1 MKKRLWIPIIFLIVM
16 LCVPVMA
23 EDESVWTFDVNDY
36 TLDGYTGTGTD
47 VVVPD
52 TIQGCPVETI
62 GTGAFGSCAGIT
74 SLTFPETV
82 TLLEGSVG
90 SGCESLASISLPQ
103 SLMVIGDGCF
113 ASEPAL
119 EQVTIPSKV
128 CYIGSNTFYFCSNL
142 KSITFEGECPVI
154 GLWAFTEISPD
165 AVVYVP
171 DDQLE
176 AYTSALQNAGCTAAV
191 QPSGQN
197 AKAAEPVSDLENLV
211 FDAAAG
217 TITGYTGYSTRL
229 DIPETIDGVPVTAVG
244 DNAFQG
250 HRYLC
255 YLTLPEGLTSIGN
268 EAFMDA
274 TTLLH
279 VEFPSTLKN
288 IGDRAFCRSYRG
300 KTMELPEGLES
311 IGAEA
316 FVYAAVEG
324 ALHLPEG
331 LKTIGDSAFLQCW
344 IRELYVPSTVEKIGS
359 RAFADS
365 GSLSYLAFD
374 FHEMIDLASDAFSGC
389 PAADLDLPW
398 DSSVENQ
405 EAYKLVMAEQ
415 CPDCTV
421 WINNPITG
429 GVAEYPDNSDPGFSM
444 AENVWTSYSGD
455 TPNLTIWTDYDG
467 YNVTA
472 LGDGLFKGSQTIR
485 SFYPHHCGWF
495 TTIGNEAFA
504 DSTLEYMEMFG
515 SITTIGDGAFRNCAN
530 LKEMTL
536 PSSVTSIGAGAFQNC
551 ASIKELTIPASVT
564 AIGAGAFEGCQGLE
578 KVTILCDAS
587 LVGEG
592 AFAGCSNLTEVSV
605 AKGAIPANC
614 FADSIVTTL
623 TLGEEVAAVGDGAFA
638 NSKLEKIEIPGSI
651 STIGAGAFQ
660 NCTNI
665 TELSIPASVTSIGA
679 GAFEGCQGLE
689 KVTILCDASLLGEG
703 AFAGCANLTEAAVVK
718 GAIPANC
725 FADSAVTTVT
735 LGEEVTAAGDR
746 AFAGTTIG
754 ALVIPANMEI
764 NVAAFEGLSTEGFR
778 MSDLASD
785 EQLAAWNE
793 ALNTPW
799 YCPMVRKSEKSSFEK
814 MPFVPSPEEDFEFD
828 EMTGTIGLYL
838 GNDVD
843 VVIPRS
849 IGGVAVKRIG
859 MNVFDRAEDYT
870 NTEVETDQTEWLH
883 LRSVVIPETVTEIE
897 DSAFE
902 YCQQLET
909 LVCYGPLDTAGRGTF
924 MKCRSL
930 KDVVFVNGVKKMDNY
945 LFLGCESLKN
955 VWYKG
960 QLDYVGEDT
969 FRGCAV
975 ESLVINAKEI
985 FGTAFRECTSL
996 KEIHLR
1002 GGVEALC
1009 KGAFMECTSLDT
1021 ICFEFSNP
1029 GVLDDGD
1036 VYSGECGPDAKLI
1049 LPASTT
1055 DEEAAQFYNIL
1066 KKGNLGP
1073 IADESHVVREECTTP
1088 DPEEPDVKELMAAYD
1103 MVYDDGMAEEA
1114 PASEVKPEETPE
1126 AEATETSSPATEAPA
1141 AEAGQ
1146 SAGTSEE
1153 VLGSWNGVTMIAE
1166 GMEMNLADFGMIMQ
1180 LTINADGTGTWDEG
1194 EGAETISW
1202 TSENGTV
1209 SIDGKVLSIT
1219 SDGKLCM
1226 EEDGAQI
1233 LFERADDAA
1242 SAAAGE
1248 SPAAE
1253 PAEEPPVSEPA
1264 ENEGVETPEDGAK
1277 MSTSDGQ
1284 TGTAVDQSS
1293 YLERKY
1299 ICKSVDANG
1308 YNMDASTLG
1317 AEYSVIFHANGS
1329 MDFVLAGT
1337 NVPGLEWTQG
1347 KVQTEVGEAD
1357 AFSTVY
1363 LDGTTLNFAITEAGF
1378 DLDFYGSMLMHFEP
1392 EA

>member
-23 EDESVWTFDVNDY
+23 EDESVWTFDVEDY
-36 TLDGYTGTGTD
+36 SLDGYTGTGTD

-52 TIQGCPVETI
+52 TIQGCPVEII
-62 GTGAFGSCAGIT
+62 GTGAFESCAGLT
-74 SLTFPETV
+74 SLAFPETV
-82 TLLEGSVG
+82 TFLEGSVG
-90 SGCESLASISLPQ
+90 YGCESLASISLPQ
-103 SLMVIGDGCF
+103 SLLVIGDNCF
-113 ASEPAL
+113 AREAAL
-119 EQVTIPSKV
+119 EQVTIPSQV
-128 CYIGSNTFYFCSNL
+128 CYIGSSSFYYCSNL

-154 GLWAFTEISPD
+154 GLWAFAEIPSD
-165 AVVYVP
+165 TVVYVP

-176 AYTSALQNAGCTAAV
+176 AYKSALQNAGCIAEV

-197 AKAAEPVSDLENLV
+197 AKPTEPVSDLENLE
-211 FDAAAG
+211 FDAASG
-217 TITGYTGYSTRL
+217 TITGYTGFNTRL

-244 DNAFQG
+244 DSAFTR

-274 TTLLH
+274 ATLLH

-288 IGDRAFCRSYRG
+288 IGDRAFYRSYRG
-300 KTMELPEGLES
+300 DIMDLPEGLES

-316 FVYAAVEG
+316 FVYAGVEG

-344 IRELYVPSTVEKIGS
+344 VEELYVPSTVEKIGS
-359 RAFADS
+359 QAFADS
-365 GSLSYLAFD
+365 GSLSYLVFD
-374 FHEMIDLASDAFSGC
+374 FYEMIDIASDAFLGC
-389 PAADLDLPW
+389 PVADLDLPW
-398 DSSVENQ
+398 DSSMENQ

-421 WINNPITG
+421 WINNPDSG
-429 GVAEYPDNSDPGFSM
+429 GVAEYPDDTDPGFSIT
-444 AENVWTSYSGD
+444 ENVWTSYNGD
-455 TPNLTIWTDYDG
+455 IPDLTIWTDHGEYK
-467 YNVTA
+467 VTA
-472 LGDGLFKGSQTIR
+472 LGDGLFKGNQTIR

-504 DSTLEYMEMFG
+504 DSTLEYIEMFG

-536 PSSVTSIGAGAFQNC
+536 PSSVTTIGAGAFQNC
-551 ASIKELTIPASVT
+551 TNIKELTIPASVT

-587 LVGEG
+587 LVGDG
-592 AFAGCSNLTEVSV
+592 AFAGCANLTEVSV

-614 FADSIVTTL
+614 FADSGVTTV
-623 TLGEEVAAVGDGAFA
+623 TFGEEVTAVGDHAFA
-638 NSKLEKIEIPGSI
+638 NSKLEKIEITGSI
-651 STIGAGAFQ
+651 STIGAGALQ

-665 TELSIPASVTSIGA
+665 TELSVPATVTSIGA

-689 KVTILCDASLLGEG
+689 KVTILCDASLLGDS
-703 AFAGCANLTEAAVVK
+703 AFAGHANLTDVSVFK

-725 FADSAVTTVT
+725 FADSAVSTLT

-746 AFAGTTIG
+746 AFAGTAIG
-754 ALVIPANMEI
+754 MLVIPANMEI
-764 NVAAFEGLSTEGFR
+764 NVAAFEGLSNEVLR
-778 MSDLASD
+778 MSDLSSD

-799 YCPMVRKSEKSSFEK
+799 YCPMIRKSEKSSFVK

-828 EMTGTIGLYL
+828 ETTGTIGLYL

-849 IGGVAVKRIG
+849 IGGVDVKRISALT
-859 MNVFDRAEDYT
+859 FDRAEDYT
-870 NTEVETDQTEWLH
+870 NTEMETNQTDWLH
-883 LRSVVIPETVTEIE
+883 LRSVVIPETVTEIA

-909 LVCYGPLDTAGRGTF
+909 VVCYGPLDTTGRQTF
-924 MKCRSL
+924 MKCLSL

-945 LFLGCESLKN
+945 LFLECESLKN

-960 QLDYVGEDT
+960 QLDYVGEDA
-969 FRGCAV
+969 FRFSAV
-975 ESLVINAKEI
+975 ESLMIDAKEI

-1002 GGVEALC
+1002 GVESLC
-1009 KGAFMECTSLDT
+1009 KGAFMGCTSLDT

-1029 GVLDDGD
+1029 GVLADGD
-1036 VYSGECGPDAKLI
+1036 VYSGECGPDTKLI
-1049 LPASTT
+1049 LPAATT
-1055 DEEAAQFYNIL
+1055 DEEAAEFYNTL
-1066 KKGNLGP
+1066 MKGNGGP
-1073 IADESHVVREECTTP
+1073 IADESHVIREDCSTP
-1088 DPEEPDVKELMAAYD
+1088 DPEEPDVKELMASYD
-1103 MVYDDGMAEEA
+1103 VVYDDSMAAEVPATEE
-1114 PASEVKPEETPE
+1114 KTEETPV
-1126 AEATETSSPATEAPA
+1126 AEVVEP
-1141 AEAGQ
+1141 
-1146 SAGTSEE
+1146 EE
-1153 VLGSWNGVTMIAE
+1153 
-1166 GMEMNLADFGMIMQ
+1166 
-1180 LTINADGTGTWDEG
+1180 
-1194 EGAETISW
+1194 
-1202 TSENGTV
+1202 
-1209 SIDGKVLSIT
+1209 
-1219 SDGKLCM
+1219 
-1226 EEDGAQI
+1226 
-1233 LFERADDAA
+1233 
-1242 SAAAGE
+1242 E
-1248 SPAAE
+1248 SHSVE
-1253 PAEEPPVSEPA
+1253 PT
-1264 ENEGVETPEDGAK
+1264 ENEVVETPADGAE
-1277 MSTSDGQ
+1277 MTTSDGQ
-1284 TGTAVDQSS
+1284 TEAMVDQSG

-1317 AEYSVIFHANGS
+1317 TEYSVIFHADGS
-1329 MDFVLAGT
+1329 MDYVLAGT
-1337 NVPGLEWTQG
+1337 NVPGLTWTQG
-1347 KVQTEVGEAD
+1347 KVQTETGEAD

-1363 LDGTTLNFAITEAGF
+1363 LDGTTLNFVITEAGF

-1392 EA
+1392 EV

>member
-52 TIQGCPVETI
+52 TIQGCPVEAI
-62 GTGAFGSCAGIT
+62 GTGAFGSCAGLT
-74 SLTFPETV
+74 SLAFPETV

-103 SLMVIGDGCF
+103 SLLVMGDGCF

-119 EQVTIPSKV
+119 EQVTIPSQV
-128 CYIGSNTFYFCSNL
+128 CYIGSNSFYFCSNL

-154 GLWAFTEISPD
+154 GPWAFTEISPD

-176 AYTSALQNAGCTAAV
+176 AYTNALQNAGCTAAV

-197 AKAAEPVSDLENLV
+197 AKAAESVSDLENLE

-217 TITGYTGYSTRL
+217 TITGYTGFSTRL

-365 GSLSYLAFD
+365 GSLSYMAFD
-374 FHEMIDLASDAFSGC
+374 LYEMIDLAPDAFSGC

-405 EAYKLVMAEQ
+405 EAYKLAMAEQ
-415 CPDCTV
+415 CQDCTV

-429 GVAEYPDNSDPGFSM
+429 GVAEYPDNSDSGFSM

-455 TPNLTIWTDYDG
+455 TPDLTIWTDYDG

-472 LGDGLFKGSQTIR
+472 LGDGLFKGNQTIR

-504 DSTLEYMEMFG
+504 DSTLEYIEMFG

-530 LKEMTL
+530 LKEMPL

-551 ASIKELTIPASVT
+551 TNIKELTIPASVT

-578 KVTILCDAS
+578 RVTILCDAS
-587 LVGEG
+587 LVGDG

-605 AKGAIPANC
+605 A
-614 FADSIVTTL
+614 
-623 TLGEEVAAVGDGAFA
+623 
-638 NSKLEKIEIPGSI
+638 
-651 STIGAGAFQ
+651 
-660 NCTNI
+660 
-665 TELSIPASVTSIGA
+665 
-679 GAFEGCQGLE
+679 
-689 KVTILCDASLLGEG
+689 
-703 AFAGCANLTEAAVVK
+703 K

-746 AFAGTTIG
+746 AFTGTTIG
-754 ALVIPANMEI
+754 SLVIPANMEI

-799 YCPMVRKSEKSSFEK
+799 YCPMVRKSEKSSFVK
-814 MPFVPSPEEDFEFD
+814 MPFAASPEEDFEFD
-828 EMTGTIGLYL
+828 ETTGTIGLYL

-849 IGGVAVKRIG
+849 IGGVDVKRISA
-859 MNVFDRAEDYT
+859 NTFDRAEDYT
-870 NTEVETDQTEWLH
+870 NTEMETDQTDWLH
-883 LRSVVIPETVTEIE
+883 LRSVVIPETVTEIA
-897 DSAFE
+897 DSALE

-909 LVCYGPLDTAGRGTF
+909 FVCYGPLDTAGRGTF

-945 LFLGCESLKN
+945 LFLECESLKN

-960 QLDYVGEDT
+960 QLDYVGEDA
-969 FRGCAV
+969 FRLCAV
-975 ESLVINAKEI
+975 ESLVIDAKEI

-1073 IADESHVVREECTTP
+1073 IADESHVIREDCSTA
-1088 DPEEPDVKELMAAYD
+1088 DPEEPDVKELMASYD
-1103 MVYDDGMAEEA
+1103 VVYDDSMAEETPA
-1114 PASEVKPEETPE
+1114 PEGKTAETPA
-1126 AEATETSSPATEAPA
+1126 AEAPKTEAPA
-1141 AEAGQ
+1141 AETGQ
-1146 SAGTSEE
+1146 SAGASEE
-1153 VLGSWNGVTMIAE
+1153 VLGSWNGVMMIAE
-1166 GMEMNLADFGMIMQ
+1166 GMEMNLADFGMVMQ
-1180 LTINADGTGTWDEG
+1180 LTINADGTGIWDEG

-1202 TSENGTV
+1202 TSQNGTV
-1209 SIDGKVLSIT
+1209 SIDGKTLSVT

-1233 LFERADDAA
+1233 LFERAD
-1242 SAAAGE
+1242 G
-1248 SPAAE
+1248 AE
-1253 PAEEPPVSEPA
+1253 M
-1264 ENEGVETPEDGAK
+1264 T
-1277 MSTSDGQ
+1277 TSDGQ
-1284 TGTAVDQSS
+1284 TETAVDQSG

-1347 KVQTEVGEAD
+1347 KVQTETGEAD

-1363 LDGTTLNFAITEAGF
+1363 LDGTTLNFVITEAGF